1 MAKTHSSNKMNF
13 CIGEVSFKYFDGM
26 EVMISKAMT
35 SVLLNLVLGIFLS
48 HWHMHCG
55 TLTCDETAWNWHA
68 YSPVIKSTVQV
79 QARIEIV

>member
-26 EVMISKAMT
+26 EVMTSKAMT

-48 HWHMHCG
+48 H
-55 TLTCDETAWNWHA
+55 
-68 YSPVIKSTVQV
+68 
-79 QARIEIV
+79 